1 MRIWAKAVWA
11 RPEFLG
17 QWRRIDG
24 AAVALAISAANR
36 IDDPPAIGRNL
47 RIGDPDEIEQVFF
60 GDGSFRIARLGSRIL
75 SGE

>member
-1 MRIWAKAVWA
+1 MADKGTPKKGTKTKLDLASVA
-11 RPEFLG
+11 GLV
-17 QWRRIDG
+17 
-24 AAVALAISAANR
+24 VALAISAANR